1 MNKRKLINY
10 SILAIPLAFVGLPIY
25 INVSDFYIR
34 NFDVNIA
41 YLAFVILFVR
51 FVDAIQEPFLG
62 ILSDFLIRKN
72 ISHKKIVYV
81 SSIFLS
87 LSFFALFNPPSALQS
102 FYVLAWI
109 FLSMTATYTFYNLCL
124 LNFESLAVIIAKT
137 SKQRIEIN
145 SYKEFCG
152 LIGIIIA
159 SASPTILRLS
169 LGDSK
174 NNYFFLSL
182 IFIGLLLVTIIFFF
196 NKLEEKII
204 ATSEKFSI
212 KKILREIF
220 THKTFVRLMLIF
232 LINSLAVSMPAS
244 VIPFYVTD
252 VLKVPEKIG
261 AFLVIYFL
269 SAGLFVVFWKKL
281 IDKIGKIKAW
291 LISIFGSII
300 TFIFAYFIDSA
311 NYQFFYLVCF
321 FSGVFLGADLIM
333 PPSLISEV
341 IHKKPDKITSFM
353 AFWSMINKGGLMLA
367 SFISL
372 MVLSLVNF
380 DAKAVNDES
389 ITVIPVLYAII
400 PCALKLLVVL
410 FIIKSKSIR
419 NL

>member
-1 MNKRKLINY
+1 
-10 SILAIPLAFVGLPIY
+10 
-25 INVSDFYIR
+25 
-34 NFDVNIA
+34 
-41 YLAFVILFVR
+41 
-51 FVDAIQEPFLG
+51 
-62 ILSDFLIRKN
+62 
-72 ISHKKIVYV
+72 
-81 SSIFLS
+81 
-87 LSFFALFNPPSALQS
+87 
-102 FYVLAWI
+102 
-109 FLSMTATYTFYNLCL
+109 
-124 LNFESLAVIIAKT
+124 
-137 SKQRIEIN
+137 
-145 SYKEFCG
+145 
-152 LIGIIIA
+152 
-159 SASPTILRLS
+159 
-169 LGDSK
+169 
-174 NNYFFLSL
+174 
-182 IFIGLLLVTIIFFF
+182 
-196 NKLEEKII
+196 
-204 ATSEKFSI
+204 
-212 KKILREIF
+212 
-220 THKTFVRLMLIF
+220 
-232 LINSLAVSMPAS
+232 MPAS

>member
-212 KKILREIF
+212 KK
-220 THKTFVRLMLIF
+220 
-232 LINSLAVSMPAS
+232 NSS
-244 VIPFYVTD
+244 
-252 VLKVPEKIG
+252 
-261 AFLVIYFL
+261 
-269 SAGLFVVFWKKL
+269 
-281 IDKIGKIKAW
+281 
-291 LISIFGSII
+291 
-300 TFIFAYFIDSA
+300 
-311 NYQFFYLVCF
+311 
-321 FSGVFLGADLIM
+321 
-333 PPSLISEV
+333 
-341 IHKKPDKITSFM
+341 
-353 AFWSMINKGGLMLA
+353 
-367 SFISL
+367 
-372 MVLSLVNF
+372 
-380 DAKAVNDES
+380 
-389 ITVIPVLYAII
+389 
-400 PCALKLLVVL
+400 
-410 FIIKSKSIR
+410 R
-419 NL
+419 NLYSQDIC